1 MKKKVIVISLG
12 GSMIV
17 PNEPNFSFLNSF
29 RKTLAKHYKSYK
41 FVIVCGGGTI
51 ARKYIDNLKKEHKS
65 KLELSKA
72 GIMATRMNAKFMMQ
86 FFNNNNANDTLPSS
100 MKDVRDNLAKNNV
113 VICGALRFT
122 PNATSDTTAAK
133 LANYLNSEF
142 INITNIKGLYTKNP
156 FTNKDARFIPFI
168 DWYSFDK
175 MANKLKHEAGQHFVL
190 DQSAATLIHK
200 HKTKTYI
207 IGPNTKQIS
216 NILKGKRFIGT
227 LIEG

>member
-1 MKKKVIVISLG
+1 MKKVIVLSLG

-17 PNEPNFSFLNSF
+17 PNEPNFSFLNKF
-29 RKTLAKHYKSYK
+29 RKTLAKHYKSHK

-72 GIMATRMNAKFMMQ
+72 GIMATRMNARFMMQ
-86 FFNNNNANDTLPSS
+86 FFNKHNSNDTLPMS
-100 MKDVRDNLAKNNV
+100 MKEVKDNLSKNNV
-113 VICGALRFT
+113 VICGALRFN

-142 INITNIKGLYTKNP
+142 INITNIKGLYSANP
-156 FTNKDARFIPFI
+156 FTNKNAKFIPFI
-168 DWYSFDK
+168 DWASFDK
-175 MANKLKHEAGQHFVL
+175 IANKIKHKAGQHFVL
-190 DQSAATLIHK
+190 DQSAAVLIRK

-207 IGPNTKQIS
+207 IGPYPNQIS
-216 NILKGKRFIGT
+216 NILKGKKFIGT
-227 LIEG
+227 LIKG